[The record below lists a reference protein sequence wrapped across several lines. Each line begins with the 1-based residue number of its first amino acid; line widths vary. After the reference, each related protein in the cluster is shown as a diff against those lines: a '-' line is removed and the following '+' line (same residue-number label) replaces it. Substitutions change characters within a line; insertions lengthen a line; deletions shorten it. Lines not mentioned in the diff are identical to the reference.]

1 MFSYSV
7 LAVAVLIATAVAHNE
22 PQTPEQVEVQRALQ
36 AAAYH
41 VCYLQAK
48 NGLPY
53 CVLMIPG
60 DSAPRQ

>member
-1 MFSYSV
+1 MLSHSA
-7 LAVAVLIATAVAHNE
+7 LAVAALIAAAVAHND

-41 VCYLQAK
+41 VCHLK
-48 NGLPY
+48 FRTVC

-60 DSAPRQ
+60 GSAPQR